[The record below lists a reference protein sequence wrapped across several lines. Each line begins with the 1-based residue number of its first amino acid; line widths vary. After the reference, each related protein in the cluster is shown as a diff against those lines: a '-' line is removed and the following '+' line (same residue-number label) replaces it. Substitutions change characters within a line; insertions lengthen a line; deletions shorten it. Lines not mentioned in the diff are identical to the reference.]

1 MTSAIQS
8 APLADLAI
16 LGILFGFFVFGVT
29 QGTIRSVMGL
39 LAESFAFLV
48 AANLRGPVGGYLADN
63 WHQFPPD
70 YNKMLAFLVIFV
82 VLGLGSLITIEGFY
96 HRVDLSANH
105 PILDDVSGGLLGLL
119 QGIVLLMIVVTI
131 IGSYPFTSHFP
142 DEFGQLQ
149 WAHDV
154 LFNQSNI
161 GPMVR
166 DTLVPFVFQLIGGLL
181 PSDLVKAFS

>member
-29 QGTIRSVMGL
+29 QGTIRSLFGL

-70 YNKMLAFLVIFV
+70 YSKMLAFLIIFV
-82 VLGLGSLITIEGFY
+82 VLGLGFLIAIAGFY

-105 PILDDVSGGLLGLL
+105 PILDDVSGGMIGLL

-131 IGSYPFTSHFP
+131 IGSYSFPNHFA
-142 DEFGQLQ
+142 DEFGQLH
-149 WAHDV
+149 WLHDV
-154 LFNQSNI
+154 LFNQSSI
-161 GPMVR
+161 GPLVR
-166 DTLVPFVFQLIGGLL
+166 DTLVPLVFHLIGGLL